1 MISSETKIRVR
12 FAETDAMRVAYH
24 GNYFAWFEVS
34 RIEMLDKIGLS
45 YKELDS
51 QGCHLPVLEVHSKYI
66 RPAKFDD
73 VLTIRA
79 SITEK
84 PLVKIKIEYEV
95 FCGGQK
101 LCEGHT
107 VHAFVNSNGI
117 PMKPPA
123 FFIDKLRQYFPK
135 NEKNS

>member
-1 MISSETKIRVR
+1 MISSETKLRVR

-51 QGCHLPVLEVHSKYI
+51 LGCHLPVLEVHSKFM

-79 SITEK
+79 SLKEK
-84 PLVKIKIEYEV
+84 PSVKIKIEYEV
-95 FCGGQK
+95 FCEDKK
-101 LCEGHT
+101 LCEGYT
-107 VHAFVNSNGI
+107 IHAFVNSNGI
-117 PMKPPA
+117 PMKPPT
-123 FFIDKLRQYFPK
+123 FFLNKLRQYFA
-135 NEKNS
+135 

>member
-34 RIEMLDKIGLS
+34 RVEMLDSVGLS
-45 YKELDS
+45 YKELDAK
-51 QGCHLPVLEVHSKYI
+51 GCHLPVLEVHSKFI

-79 SITEK
+79 CVKER
-84 PLVKIKIEYEV
+84 PGVKIKIEYEV
-95 FCGGQK
+95 FCGDEK
-101 LCEGHT
+101 LCEGYT
-107 VHAFVNSNGI
+107 IHAFVNSQGVPI
-117 PMKPPA
+117 KPPA
-123 FFIDKLRQYFPK
+123 AFINRLRQYFD
-135 NEKNS
+135 